1 MAYRERY
8 GEKAAFL
15 YRLAIDPIVRPLRPR
30 IADVLGDR
38 RTQAVL
44 DVACATGAQARFLAA
59 RGLQVV
65 GVDLSLA
72 MTTSAARR
80 SPEIPF
86 ICASA
91 LSLPFPTDSF
101 DGVILSLALHE
112 HPEEERQLMVSEALR
127 VLRPRGTLVIA
138 DFSPPRRARWHLPW
152 QVIRAIEHTAGP
164 EHREGFI
171 DYVRHGA
178 LAGLLARLAL
188 VPDDTRASHFRCIS
202 IVAVT
207 KPPAGEP

>member
-15 YRLAIDPIVRPLRPR
+15 YCLAIDPIVRPLRPR
-30 IADVLGDR
+30 IADVLRDR

-72 MTTSAARR
+72 MTARAARR

-101 DGVILSLALHE
+101 DGAILSLALHE
-112 HPEEERQLMVSEALR
+112 HPEEERQAMVSEALR
-127 VLRPRGTLVIA
+127 VLRPTGTLVIA

-152 QVIRAIEHTAGP
+152 QAIRLIEHTAGP
-164 EHREGFI
+164 EHREGFR

-188 VPDDTRASHFRCIS
+188 VADEAQASHFGCIS

-207 KPPAGEP
+207 KSAASSH